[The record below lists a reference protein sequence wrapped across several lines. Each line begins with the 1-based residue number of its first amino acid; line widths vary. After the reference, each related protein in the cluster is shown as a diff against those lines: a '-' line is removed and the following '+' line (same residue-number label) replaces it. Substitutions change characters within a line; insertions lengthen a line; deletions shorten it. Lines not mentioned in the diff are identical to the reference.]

1 MRVGLD
7 LLYLIPGQT
16 GGRETY
22 ARELVPAMQRHDPSL
37 ELVAFVNRDAGPRLG
52 AELGPRVRAVTLPV
66 SARSR
71 AQWALGELSLVSVA
85 ASRARVDV
93 LHSMAN
99 FAPPWGRFR
108 RVVTIHDLQYLAVPE
123 LLSPANRLATSALVS
138 LAARRA
144 QRIVA
149 VSSAGADEIVSGLRI
164 ARARIDVVPNG
175 VRLPPVVAA
184 PGALTPSAAAAAG
197 LTPSPSSASPSP
209 SPSED
214 LLARLRPDARP
225 LALAVATHLP
235 HKNLPA
241 LIDALALIAPAERPL
256 LAIAGHD
263 TDDGRLQAQ
272 AASAGVGED
281 VRLLGHCTT
290 AELDSLYALAACLVL
305 PTLHEGFGLPVL
317 EAMARSLPV
326 ACSDIPA
333 LREVGGSAALYFD
346 PRSPSQI
353 ASAISELIAD
363 TGLAGRLREL
373 GRAQAAHFSWEEAAL
388 GTLACYRRALESPH

>member
-7 LLYLIPGQT
+7 LLYLIPGET

-22 ARELVPAMQRHDPSL
+22 ARELVPALLALDPEL
-37 ELVAFVNRDAGPRLG
+37 ELVAFVNRDAGPILA
-52 AELGPRVRAVTLPV
+52 AELGDGVRAVTLPI

-71 AQWALGELSLVSVA
+71 AQWALGELALVSVA
-85 ASRARVDV
+85 ARRARVDV

-108 RVVTIHDLQYLAVPE
+108 RVVTIHDLQYQAVPE
-123 LLSPANRLATSALVS
+123 LLSRSNRMATAALVS

-149 VSSAGADEIVSGLRI
+149 VSAAGAEEIVAGLGV

-175 VRLPPVVAA
+175 VRLPPAA
-184 PGALTPSAAAAAG
+184 TASAPPLPS
-197 LTPSPSSASPSP
+197 TD
-209 SPSED
+209 D
-214 LLARLRPDARP
+214 LRERLRLDGHP
-225 LALAVATHLP
+225 LALAVATNLP

-256 LAIAGHD
+256 LAIAGHH

-272 AASAGVGED
+272 AAAAGVAQD
-281 VRLLGHCTT
+281 VRLLGHCST

-373 GRAQAAHFSWEEAAL
+373 GRNRAAGFSWSVAAA
-388 GTLACYRRALESPH
+388 GTLASYRRALDGVKPANS

>member
-7 LLYLIPGQT
+7 LLYLVPGQT

-22 ARELVPAMQRHDPSL
+22 ARELVPALLDVAPEL
-37 ELVAFVNRDAGPRLG
+37 ELVAFVNRDAGPRLA

-123 LLSPANRLATSALVS
+123 LLTPANRLATSALVS

-144 QRIVA
+144 RRIIA

-184 PGALTPSAAAAAG
+184 PGALTSPATAAAAAG
-197 LTPSPSSASPSP
+197 LTPSPSSAPLPPSP
-209 SPSED
+209 SDD
-214 LLARLRPDARP
+214 LLARLQPDARP
-225 LALAVATHLP
+225 LALAVATNLP

-256 LAIAGHD
+256 LAIAGHG
-263 TDDGRLQAQ
+263 TDDGGLQAQ
-272 AASAGVGED
+272 AAASGVGED
-281 VRLLGHCTT
+281 VRLLGHCSTV
-290 AELDSLYALAACLVL
+290 ELDSLYTFAACLVL

-346 PRSPSQI
+346 PRAPSQI
-353 ASAISELIAD
+353 AAAIIELIAD

-373 GRAQAAHFSWEEAAL
+373 GRAQAGRFSWETAAA
-388 GTLACYRRALESPH
+388 GTLACYRRALEG